1 MRDAGALLR
10 DAIVVD
16 LLVPSAPGGTSA
28 PKDFDAF
35 TAQFVNSGVT
45 WVTFTLVTDMDASV
59 EATTL
64 AIAAARSHI
73 LTRPQSYILVD
84 SAADIERAKRE
95 HKLAVSFN
103 FQGTNAFAGRL
114 DLIEVYRRLGVTHA
128 LMCFNEKNAVADGC
142 YERTDAGLSRYGL
155 RVIREMN
162 RVGMIVDVSHT
173 GIRSSLEAIDV
184 SEKPVIMSHSNV
196 RALADHPRN
205 ISDAQIKA
213 IAAKNGVIGIAGI
226 SAMTTSTDA
235 PDAVSPQ
242 EIFRHI
248 DYITRLVGPAHVGFG
263 LDYIPNTQGLIAW
276 IKSRPETF
284 PADQHRNQML
294 SAGPQVIEPVVALML
309 QSGYPETDIRN
320 ILGANWLRVLRAC
333 AV

>member
-1 MRDAGALLR
+1 MIPLLR
-10 DAIVVD
+10 DSIVVD

-35 TAQFVNSGVT
+35 AAQFTHSGVT
-45 WVTFTLVTDMDASV
+45 WVTLTIVTDMDASV
-59 EATTL
+59 EATIL

-73 LTRPQSYILVD
+73 LTRPESYVFVD
-84 SAADIERAKRE
+84 STDDIERAKRE

-103 FQGTNAFAGRL
+103 FQGTNAFTGRL
-114 DLIEVYRRLGVTHA
+114 DLIEIYRRLGVTHA

-155 RVIREMN
+155 KVIREMN
-162 RVGMIVDVSHT
+162 RVGMMVDVSHT
-173 GIRSSLEAIDV
+173 GIRSSLEAIEA
-184 SEKPVIMSHSNV
+184 SAKPVIMSHSNA

-205 ISDAQIKA
+205 ISDEQIKA

-248 DYITRLVGPAHVGFG
+248 DYIAQLVGPAHVGLG

-284 PADQHRNQML
+284 PADQHRTQML
-294 SAGPQVIEPVVALML
+294 SAGPQVIEPLVSLML
-309 QSGYPETDIRN
+309 ESGYPETDIRN
-320 ILGANWLRVLRAC
+320 VLGANWLRVLRAC
-333 AV
+333 TV